1 MRSWG
6 ANEKTKQV
14 KINGNKYI
22 NHLKCIYLKSDFLF
36 TCFVFKKTYRVATNT
51 EIIVLTSLVI
61 IVKALKGQLTR
72 SKLKLYEL

>member
-1 MRSWG
+1 MPI
-6 ANEKTKQV
+6 EKKKQL
-14 KINGNKYI
+14 KINGKNYI

-36 TCFVFKKTYRVATNT
+36 TCFVLKQTSRVATNA
-51 EIIVLTSLVI
+51 EILVPASLVI